1 MVSIESITRTVAP
14 IIFPFVD
21 VDCVSKVTSVANLA
35 ADLFDPLLA
44 LLGFYRS
51 LGIYKTMVTWK
62 VLAAVNPNKIK
73 SLTNMNRPRVK
84 DIGKV
89 MF

>member
-1 MVSIESITRTVAP
+1 MAP

-21 VDCVSKVTSVANLA
+21 VDCVSKITSVANLA
-35 ADLFDPLLA
+35 ADLTHPLLA

-51 LGIYKTMVTWK
+51 LGGCKRTGAWK
-62 VLAAVNPNKIK
+62 VLEGVSPNQIK
-73 SLTNMNRPRVK
+73 SLTNMNPHRVK

-89 MF
+89 MYQPD